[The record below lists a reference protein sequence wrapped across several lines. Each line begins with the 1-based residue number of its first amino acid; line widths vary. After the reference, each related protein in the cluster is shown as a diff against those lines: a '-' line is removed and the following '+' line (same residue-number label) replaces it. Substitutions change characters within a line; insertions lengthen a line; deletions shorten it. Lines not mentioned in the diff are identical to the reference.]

1 MRKKR
6 TFSFY
11 SGSCPDDFLARVCEV
26 AKQAHLELVTSE
38 SELRLHIDSNHGGN
52 HYYCAKVTEGDD
64 GGTVLEGEIITIPWN
79 ESKRKTK
86 FQKTMEV
93 VGYILGGIVLSPVIL
108 LVFLCLGIYEL
119 FLFVKHRGKTS
130 VARPR
135 HEETLLD
142 FMQNKL
148 CCKQL

>member
-11 SGSCPDDFLARVCEV
+11 SVSCPEDFLARVCEV
-26 AKQAHLELVTSE
+26 AKQVQLELVTSE
-38 SELRLHIDSNHGGN
+38 SKLRLHIDSNHGGN
-52 HYYCAKVTEGDD
+52 HYYYATVTEGDD

-79 ESKRKTK
+79 EAKNRTK
-86 FQKTMEV
+86 FQKVMEV

-119 FLFVKHRGKTS
+119 FLSIKNRGKTS

-135 HEETLLD
+135 DEETLLD